1 MASFLFIYEA
11 LSMALNI
18 NSPGF
23 VDKQQG
29 RADEEGQGRVERRT
43 ASLFKAIL
51 FLEPE
56 QAISLC
62 WCLFIACLSRRKEY
76 RALELIKFLRCFA
89 SHGQKKIIVWV
100 PIQSLTI
107 IFFNYCGVVTVR
119 KKKIIV

>member
-1 MASFLFIYEA
+1 MAI
-11 LSMALNI
+11 NI

-62 WCLFIACLSRRKEY
+62 WCLFIACLSRREEY

-119 KKKIIV
+119 KKK